1 MSRAHRHL
9 SRPWLAWMLVA
20 LAAASPALG
29 NDLRDQASLPGQSGR
44 QGDGVMAPSHQASQ
58 PPRAEIL
65 ATERPDEWRLIIEAP
80 GRWPAGALVITPLL
94 RQFAVGRVSLQ
105 QGMGEDGPSTRWLIP
120 LHGQPAPLPPLRL
133 ASWSIPLPPFP
144 AREADTAPPPPRV
157 IQRASLSHEGPLY
170 PGQPFVYALHI
181 TLPDQIRQPG
191 LEELAHPDFTIRRL
205 GEDEWR
211 PGARAGEPGELIRRW
226 LLQARRAGDVTLT
239 APRLQAS
246 YLLGNQSQTLTGRA
260 APLSLHVD
268 EAPLPLVAR
277 RLTLN
282 QQFTRRQAT
291 LGEPIIRTLRLRL
304 EDGDGS
310 QVSLPEVHVAG
321 LRVQAD
327 GSQRRERFLANGRL
341 LYEREWRQALRATQ
355 PGDYLLP
362 EIRLPWLNTQ
372 NGRIEQLI
380 LPGQRL
386 SFAPAPASPEASP
399 SSSVTRIPL
408 LIWAL
413 LPLLLI
419 PCRPR
424 LGRWLAFYRLQQAL
438 RRGDAEGSRRALLH
452 WRHRRW
458 PESLSPAILWPGEI
472 PVSAP
477 MAAALDTLQ
486 AACFGTLT
494 HFDGAPLALGLCAY
508 ETRGIAGLLRRVAWL
523 DGTYRHKDHHKETQ

>member
-1 MSRAHRHL
+1 MSRRHRQL
-9 SRPWLAWMLVA
+9 TPPWLPWLLVT
-20 LAAASPALG
+20 LTAAGSVLG
-29 NDLRDQASLPGQSGR
+29 TEPSLPR
-44 QGDGVMAPSHQASQ
+44 QKGGLGDGAMTSSHQAS
-58 PPRAEIL
+58 PPPKVEIL
-65 ATERPDEWRLIIEAP
+65 AAERPDEWRLIIEAP
-80 GRWPAGALVITPLL
+80 GRWPAGALIITPLL
-94 RQFAVGRVSLQ
+94 RQFAVGRVALQ

-133 ASWSIPLPPFP
+133 ANWSIPLPPFP

-157 IQRASLSHEGPLY
+157 TQRASLAHEGPLY

-181 TLPDQIRQPG
+181 TLPDPVRQPG
-191 LEELAHPDFTIRRL
+191 LEEPAHPDFTIRRL

-211 PGARAGEPGELIRRW
+211 PGARAGEPGVLIRRW
-226 LLQARRAGDVTLT
+226 LFQARRAGDFTLT

-246 YLLGNQSQTLTGRA
+246 YLLGDRPQPLAGRA
-260 APLSLHVD
+260 GPLSLHVD
-268 EAPLPLVAR
+268 EAPVPLVAR
-277 RLTLN
+277 RLTLS
-282 QQFTRRQAT
+282 QQFTSRQAT

-321 LRVQAD
+321 LRVQGD

-341 LYEREWRQALRATQ
+341 LYEQEWRQALRATQ

-362 EIRLPWLNTQ
+362 EIHLPWLNTR

-380 LPGQRL
+380 LPGQRV
-386 SFAPAPASPEASP
+386 SFTPDPASPSASAAP
-399 SSSVTRIPL
+399 SGPHVPL

-413 LPLLLI
+413 LPLLLV

-438 RRGDAEGSRRALLH
+438 RRGDAEDSRHALLH
-452 WRHRRW
+452 WRRRRW
-458 PESLSPAILWPGEI
+458 PDPLSPAILWPGEI

-494 HFDGAPLALGLCAY
+494 HFDGAPLALALCTY